1 MFSQMQ
7 RTRHPQRSSLISAL
21 ASAAVLT
28 APIAAVRGQQARL
41 EILRIGASGTL
52 TGKADDPKEKA
63 GLRTLRRFIKDETG
77 LNSDIIGEMNWQ
89 TIAEKMSRGELH
101 LAFFQGY
108 EFAWAQEK
116 YTDLKPLTIAVN
128 IDRYPVACVLAR
140 RENKAKDFA
149 GLRNQSL
156 CLPTT
161 SLGFLRLF
169 IERQSEAHGKKMADY
184 FSGISA
190 PDNVE
195 DALDDVVDG
204 NVHVAVVDRV
214 ALEAY
219 KRRKPGRFKRLKEV
233 LRSQPF
239 PPGIVGYYGSV
250 LDEATL
256 RRFKDGLLGASRKE
270 KGQTLLTLSKLTGFE
285 SAPKDLERFLV
296 QTRRIYPPMNS
307 KKE

>member
-1 MFSQMQ
+1 MYSSQ
-7 RTRHPQRSSLISAL
+7 TKSLHLIHKTLLSTLLFTAFLVVLGTAVNGKQAAL
-21 ASAAVLT
+21 ET
-28 APIAAVRGQQARL
+28 
-41 EILRIGASGTL
+41 LRIGASGTL

-63 GLRTLRRFIKDETG
+63 GLKTLRRFIKEETG
-77 LNSDIIGEMNWQ
+77 LNSDITGQMSWQ
-89 TIAEKMSRGELH
+89 TIAEKLSKGELH

-116 YTDLKPLTIAVN
+116 YPDLRPLTIAVN
-128 IDRYPVACVLAR
+128 VDRYPVACVLTR
-140 RENKAKDFA
+140 RDNRAKDFA

-169 IERQSEAHGKKMADY
+169 VERQSEAQGKKAENY

-204 NVHVAVVDRV
+204 NVHLAVVDGV

-233 LRSQPF
+233 TRSQPF
-239 PPGIVGYYGSV
+239 PPGIVAYYGSV

-256 RRFKDGLLGASRKE
+256 RRFKEGLLGASRKE
-270 KGQTLLTLSKLTGFE
+270 KGRTLLTLSKLTSFE
-285 SAPKDLERFLV
+285 PAPDDLERILA
-296 QTRRIYPPMNS
+296 QTRRIYPPVIPR
-307 KKE
+307 KE